1 MKQRGIFERVP
12 GSGVWWIVYFDQFGK
27 RRREKAGSKSIAI
40 KLYGK
45 RKQQVLEGKKL
56 PELFRKPSVNF
67 SQLVEDALA
76 YSKRNKR
83 SYKTDVPRFA
93 GLKEWFGS
101 YPAEELTPKDIEST
115 LARAAEKQ
123 KWAAS
128 TFNHYRS
135 LMSLSYRLGIL
146 NRKVSSNPA
155 RSVTHRREDNNRVR
169 FLTEEEEKKLRKVIE
184 TKWPLHIA
192 ELELAINTGLR
203 KGSQYS
209 LTWDMVD
216 FRGRML
222 NIPRTKNEE
231 PIHVPLNDAAVAA
244 LRVVHDRG
252 DGRGRVFQSAK
263 TGEPL
268 ENGRH
273 WFDDAVVEAGIKNF
287 RWHDLR
293 HTFAS
298 RLRMKGAPLEDIA
311 DLLGHK
317 SLTMTR
323 RYAHLG
329 PNKLHAVVS
338 LLKPTATTTATSEIG
353 SEATTSQVVVQ

>member
-1 MKQRGIFERVP
+1 MKQRGIFERVL
-12 GSGVWWIVYFDQFGK
+12 GSGIWWICYFDRFGK
-27 RRREKAGSKSIAI
+27 RHREKAGTKTIAI

-56 PELFRKPSVNF
+56 PESFRKPSVNF
-67 SQLVEDALA
+67 GQLADDALA

-93 GLKEWFGS
+93 SLNEWFGS
-101 YPAEELTPKDIEST
+101 HPAEELTPQEIENT
-115 LARAAEKQ
+115 LARAAEKE
-123 KWAAS
+123 KWAPS

-135 LMSLSYRLGIL
+135 LMSLSFRLGIL
-146 NRKVSSNPA
+146 NRKVTANPA

-169 FLTEEEEKKLRKVIE
+169 FLTEEEEKKLRKAIDA
-184 TKWPLHIA
+184 KWSSHLC
-192 ELELAINTGLR
+192 ELDLAINTGLR

-216 FRGRML
+216 FKGRML

-231 PIHVPLNDAAVAA
+231 PIHVPLNDAAIEA

-252 DGRGRVFQSAK
+252 NGRGRVFQSAK

-273 WFDDAVVEAGIKNF
+273 WFDDAVIEAGIKNF

-293 HTFAS
+293 HVWATWHVMAGTTMAE
-298 RLRMKGAPLEDIA
+298 LQELGAW
-311 DLLGHK
+311 K
-317 SLTMTR
+317 SEAMVR
-323 RYAHLG
+323 RYAHFAPEQLRAAADKLATFSYTPPKIETPESTQG
-329 PNKLHAVVS
+329 P
-338 LLKPTATTTATSEIG
+338 E
-353 SEATTSQVVVQ
+353 